1 MVSNEDSNTE
11 ENNAECE
18 VPTKYLNFNL
28 NMKTEESYF
37 RVINMLSYWQVTDIP
52 FSVLDSIRDNI
63 LDIRDDLLDNVYY
76 LMILQYIHLDIDDL
90 IRYSIDNK
98 NQNLYNYTYI
108 LQEKNFGKPYVP
120 LAHKILEIKYIIL
133 KFVEEDMGVLSPPNL
148 EGFKQITDKY
158 YKNITLLLFKLKGEP
173 SIYYNHEDLSK
184 KDIKK
189 IVNPFNV
196 KDNYMFIQNDQNI
209 KKENCYFFVET
220 FTNLCLEFYMKNLG
234 TDKIEYDGKTKTIM
248 YTQSK
253 N

>member
-1 MVSNEDSNTE
+1 MSLSFAPSWIKSSEHYKNMVSNEDSNTE

-158 YKNITLLLFKLKGEP
+158 YKNIT
-173 SIYYNHEDLSK
+173 
-184 KDIKK
+184 
-189 IVNPFNV
+189 
-196 KDNYMFIQNDQNI
+196 
-209 KKENCYFFVET
+209 
-220 FTNLCLEFYMKNLG
+220 
-234 TDKIEYDGKTKTIM
+234 
-248 YTQSK
+248 
-253 N
+253 